1 MPFWT
6 LFSSTTNSF
15 RNQLP
20 EEQTILVVRKHWIT
34 LFWPMLF
41 LLFFILLP
49 FLVDSYLK
57 SAPWFSA
64 YESLYW
70 FLTCA
75 YFLALWNA
83 FFGNLMIF
91 SLNTLVVTNQRII
104 DNQQKGLFQHQLNE
118 MKLDKIQ
125 DATVKINGV
134 FANILNYGDL
144 QIQSAGSQNEFYF
157 TTIPSP
163 EAVKKTISDLRG

>member
-1 MPFWT
+1 MPFWD
-6 LFSSTTNSF
+6 LFATSTNSF

-20 EEQTILVVRKHWIT
+20 EEQTVLVVRRHWIT

-49 FLVDSYLK
+49 FWLDAYLK
-57 SAPWFSA
+57 SISGFTA
-64 YESLYW
+64 YETLYW
-70 FLTCA
+70 FAACL
-75 YFLALWNA
+75 YFLILWNV

-91 SLNTLVVTNQRII
+91 SLNTIVITNQRII

-125 DATVKINGV
+125 DATVKIKGV
-134 FANILNYGDL
+134 FANVLNYGDL
-144 QIQSAGSQNEFYF
+144 QVQSAGSQNEFYF
-157 TTIPSP
+157 TCIPNP
-163 EAVKKTISDLRG
+163 EAIKKTITDLR